1 MGDLQRPNARR
12 ILARLNTDRRPAGA
26 LDFEPLSQARAD
38 TDDTKSMSAQEEKTL
53 PPFETRATASGFMT
67 DVEMDR
73 LIADHAALVKEG
85 QLGGGGAD
93 QRVRRSRVA
102 FLGMEPKYRWLYDR
116 VWAAAQECNRLFF
129 NVDISA
135 VEGNLQLARY
145 DSSDQGFYDWHTDF
159 AGFRPLRKISVS
171 VQLSRDEDYEGGDL
185 ELLFANQAEP
195 MERTRGAF
203 IAFPSFVLHR
213 VTPVTRG
220 TRWSLVAWIL
230 GNRWR

>member
-1 MGDLQRPNARR
+1 M
-12 ILARLNTDRRPAGA
+12 PA
-26 LDFEPLSQARAD
+26 Q
-38 TDDTKSMSAQEEKTL
+38 QEKAL
-53 PPFETRATASGFMT
+53 PPFETRAIASGFLT
-67 DVEMDR
+67 DAEMDS
-73 LIADHAALVKEG
+73 LIAEHASLVTEG

-102 FLGMEPKYRWLYDR
+102 FLGMEAKYRWLYDR

-135 VEGNLQLARY
+135 VEGNIQLARY
-145 DSSDQGFYDWHTDF
+145 DSTDQGFYDWHTDF

-171 VQLSRDEDYEGGDL
+171 VQLSRSEDYEGGDL
-185 ELLFANQAEP
+185 ELLFGNQPEP
-195 MERTRGAF
+195 MERARGAF